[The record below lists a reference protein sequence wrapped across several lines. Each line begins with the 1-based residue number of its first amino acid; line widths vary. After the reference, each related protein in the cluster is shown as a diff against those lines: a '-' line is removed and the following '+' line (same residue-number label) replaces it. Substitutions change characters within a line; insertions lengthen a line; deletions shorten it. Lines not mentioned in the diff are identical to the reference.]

1 MSQIRYFYRIIGLD
15 TLRPGVMAS
24 EAPQKA
30 RLPSQAQVPTLT
42 QVPAVT
48 EMLQW
53 NDAHQDADSK
63 AVCPRPMSRVLY
75 SESVDDDKAIR
86 GSSGINWKFA
96 RQGEADSDRG
106 QIYIHHVDH
115 KFTLGTSL
123 VNISVDG
130 GRPAVAEEDVTFERK
145 AFIDGV
151 TYLLKALPRDLDVYE
166 LRRIQSALPEDVAH
180 LDQVAVQQGGDSLT
194 QSASGRP
201 RSILHRSV
209 QITVV
214 SLIFVLSFMLPYLMY
229 LIRYIA
235 RMERKYKVFETVVG
249 HGLSFVN
256 SIGKQS
262 LSLTETMCQ
271 MNDGKVGQA
280 LLEAFIWT
288 VDGVARGISE
298 GLGEGLHLYCSSHF
312 H

>member
-1 MSQIRYFYRIIGLD
+1 MLPPSLQASMSQIRYFYRIIILD
-15 TLRPGVMAS
+15 TLRPGVLAS

-30 RLPSQAQVPTLT
+30 QLPSQAHVPTLT
-42 QVPAVT
+42 QDPAVT

-63 AVCPRPMSRVLY
+63 AVCPRPMSWVLY
-75 SESVDDDKAIR
+75 SESVDDGKAIR

-96 RQGEADSDRG
+96 RQG
-106 QIYIHHVDH
+106 
-115 KFTLGTSL
+115 
-123 VNISVDG
+123 
-130 GRPAVAEEDVTFERK
+130 PAVAEEDVTFERK

-151 TYLLKALPRDLDVYE
+151 TYLLKALPPDLDVCE

-180 LDQVAVQQGGDSLT
+180 LDQVAVQKGDGLT

-209 QITVV
+209 QMTVAN
-214 SLIFVLSFMLPYLMY
+214 LIFVLSFMLPYLMY
-229 LIRYIA
+229 LIRHIA

-280 LLEAFIWT
+280 LLEAFLWT

-298 GLGEGLHLYCSSHF
+298 GLGEGLQLYCSSHF

>member
-1 MSQIRYFYRIIGLD
+1 MLPPSLQSSMSQIRYFYRIISLD
-15 TLRPGVMAS
+15 ILRPGVLAS

-30 RLPSQAQVPTLT
+30 RLPSQAHVPTLT
-42 QVPAVT
+42 QDPAVT

-75 SESVDDDKAIR
+75 SESLDDDQAIR

-96 RQGEADSDRG
+96 RQG
-106 QIYIHHVDH
+106 
-115 KFTLGTSL
+115 TNL
-123 VNISVDG
+123 VNISIDG

-151 TYLLKALPRDLDVYE
+151 TYLLKALPPDLDVCE

-180 LDQVAVQQGGDSLT
+180 LDQVAVQQGGDGLT

-229 LIRYIA
+229 LIRHIA
-235 RMERKYKVFETVVG
+235 RMERKYKVSETVVG
-249 HGLSFVN
+249 HGLNFVN

-262 LSLTETMCQ
+262 LALTESMCQ

-288 VDGVARGISE
+288 VRGE
-298 GLGEGLHLYCSSHF
+298 YGCSQSTRC
-312 H
+312 

>member
-1 MSQIRYFYRIIGLD
+1 MLPPSLQASMSQIRYFYRIISLD
-15 TLRPGVMAS
+15 TLRPGVLAS

-30 RLPSQAQVPTLT
+30 RLTSQAHVPTLT
-42 QVPAVT
+42 QDPAVT

-53 NDAHQDADSK
+53 NDVHQDADSK
-63 AVCPRPMSRVLY
+63 AVCPRPMSRVLS

-86 GSSGINWKFA
+86 GSSGAKSHI
-96 RQGEADSDRG
+96 R
-106 QIYIHHVDH
+106 HVDH

-151 TYLLKALPRDLDVYE
+151 TYLLKALPRDLDVCE

-180 LDQVAVQQGGDSLT
+180 LDQAAVQQGDGLI

-229 LIRYIA
+229 LIRHIA

-271 MNDGKVGQA
+271 MNDGKIGQA

>member
-1 MSQIRYFYRIIGLD
+1 MSQVRYLYRILSLD
-15 TLRPGVMAS
+15 TLRPGVLAS

-30 RLPSQAQVPTLT
+30 RPPSQAHVPTMT
-42 QVPAVT
+42 QDPAVT

-53 NDAHQDADSK
+53 NDAHSG
-63 AVCPRPMSRVLY
+63 CGFEGRVTATD
-75 SESVDDDKAIR
+75 EP
-86 GSSGINWKFA
+86 
-96 RQGEADSDRG
+96 
-106 QIYIHHVDH
+106 
-115 KFTLGTSL
+115 GTSL
-123 VNISVDG
+123 VNISLDG

-151 TYLLKALPRDLDVYE
+151 TYLLRALPRDLDVCE

-180 LDQVAVQQGGDSLT
+180 LDQAAVQQADGLT

-201 RSILHRSV
+201 RSILHCSV
-209 QITVV
+209 QIIVV

-229 LIRYIA
+229 LIRHIA

-271 MNDGKVGQA
+271 MNYGKVGQA

-288 VDGVARGISE
+288 VDRVARWMSE
-298 GLGEGLHLYCSSHF
+298 GLGECLHLYRSSHL

>member
-1 MSQIRYFYRIIGLD
+1 MLPPSLQASMSQIRYFYRIISLD
-15 TLRPGVMAS
+15 SLRPGVLAS

-30 RLPSQAQVPTLT
+30 RPPSQAHVPTLT
-42 QVPAVT
+42 QDPAIT

-63 AVCPRPMSRVLY
+63 AVCPRPMSPVLY
-75 SESVDDDKAIR
+75 SESVDDDKAMR

-96 RQGEADSDRG
+96 RQG
-106 QIYIHHVDH
+106 
-115 KFTLGTSL
+115 TSL
-123 VNISVDG
+123 VNISLDG

-151 TYLLKALPRDLDVYE
+151 TYLLKALPPDLDVCE

-180 LDQVAVQQGGDSLT
+180 LDQVAVQQGDGLT

-214 SLIFVLSFMLPYLMY
+214 SLIFVLNFMLPYLMY
-229 LIRYIA
+229 LIRHIA

-262 LSLTETMCQ
+262 LSLTEMMCQ

>member
-1 MSQIRYFYRIIGLD
+1 MSQIRYFYRIISLD
-15 TLRPGVMAS
+15 TLRPGVLAS

-30 RLPSQAQVPTLT
+30 RLPSQAHVPTLT
-42 QVPAVT
+42 QDPAVT

-75 SESVDDDKAIR
+75 SESVDDDQAIR
-86 GSSGINWKFA
+86 GPSGINWNH
-96 RQGEADSDRG
+96 
-106 QIYIHHVDH
+106 IHHVDH

-151 TYLLKALPRDLDVYE
+151 TYLLKALPRDLDVCE

-180 LDQVAVQQGGDSLT
+180 LDQVAVQQGGDGLT

-214 SLIFVLSFMLPYLMY
+214 SLIFVLSFMLPYLMH
-229 LIRYIA
+229 LIRHIA

-288 VDGVARGISE
+288 VDGVTRGISE

>member
-1 MSQIRYFYRIIGLD
+1 MMIRLSGGHLVLIGSLRGKVRRI
-15 TLRPGVMAS
+15 
-24 EAPQKA
+24 
-30 RLPSQAQVPTLT
+30 LT
-42 QVPAVT
+42 GAKS
-48 EMLQW
+48 
-53 NDAHQDADSK
+53 H
-63 AVCPRPMSRVLY
+63 
-75 SESVDDDKAIR
+75 
-86 GSSGINWKFA
+86 
-96 RQGEADSDRG
+96 
-106 QIYIHHVDH
+106 IHHFDH

-123 VNISVDG
+123 VNISVYG
-130 GRPAVAEEDVTFERK
+130 GKPAVAEEDVTFERK

-151 TYLLKALPRDLDVYE
+151 TYLLKALPPDLDVCE

-180 LDQVAVQQGGDSLT
+180 LDLGAVQQGGDGST

-209 QITVV
+209 QIIVV

-229 LIRYIA
+229 LIRHIA
-235 RMERKYKVFETVVG
+235 RMERKYKVSETVVG
-249 HGLSFVN
+249 HGLNFVN

-298 GLGEGLHLYCSSHF
+298 GLGEGLHLYCSSHS